1 MITVLSRHRSAIV
14 FSTLTVMSIIVGL
27 ACIFIGSVDI
37 PFDEVVNSLIGK
49 GTQKPTW
56 DYIIHESR
64 IPLTITAALAGAAL
78 AISGLLMQTTFQNPL
93 AGPSILGVSTGASMG
108 VAILTLGAG
117 GLLQGIFGNHIGEYV
132 TNIVG
137 ALLGAGII
145 IAILIGFSSVIRNT
159 LMLLIIGILISY
171 LSSSTISLLN
181 FFSSAEEVKSYV
193 VWGLGSYSGV
203 TTQQL
208 PLFALSTIIALLW
221 SLTLSKPLNALLLG
235 ERYVQNMGYN
245 IRNLRNSLLTIS
257 GVLTAIVTAFCGPIG
272 FLGLIAPHVA
282 RLMLNSSNH
291 VILIPATILCGAFIS
306 LLCTLLSV
314 LPSSIGVIPINAI
327 TPIIGVPIILYVI
340 LNRKRINYFN

>member
-117 GLLQGIFGNHIGEYV
+117 GL
-132 TNIVG
+132 
-137 ALLGAGII
+137 
-145 IAILIGFSSVIRNT
+145 
-159 LMLLIIGILISY
+159 
-171 LSSSTISLLN
+171 
-181 FFSSAEEVKSYV
+181 
-193 VWGLGSYSGV
+193 
-203 TTQQL
+203 
-208 PLFALSTIIALLW
+208 
-221 SLTLSKPLNALLLG
+221 
-235 ERYVQNMGYN
+235 
-245 IRNLRNSLLTIS
+245 
-257 GVLTAIVTAFCGPIG
+257 
-272 FLGLIAPHVA
+272 
-282 RLMLNSSNH
+282 
-291 VILIPATILCGAFIS
+291 
-306 LLCTLLSV
+306 
-314 LPSSIGVIPINAI
+314 
-327 TPIIGVPIILYVI
+327 
-340 LNRKRINYFN
+340 

>member
-145 IAILIGFSSVIRNT
+145 ISILDQVLSRSGREEQATMTT
-159 LMLLIIGILISY
+159 LAGLVVVLMMVAQKIADLFDLI
-171 LSSSTISLLN
+171 
-181 FFSSAEEVKSYV
+181 KH
-193 VWGLGSYSGV
+193 
-203 TTQQL
+203 
-208 PLFALSTIIALLW
+208 LFD
-221 SLTLSKPLNALLLG
+221 
-235 ERYVQNMGYN
+235 
-245 IRNLRNSLLTIS
+245 
-257 GVLTAIVTAFCGPIG
+257 F
-272 FLGLIAPHVA
+272 
-282 RLMLNSSNH
+282 
-291 VILIPATILCGAFIS
+291 
-306 LLCTLLSV
+306 
-314 LPSSIGVIPINAI
+314 
-327 TPIIGVPIILYVI
+327 
-340 LNRKRINYFN
+340 